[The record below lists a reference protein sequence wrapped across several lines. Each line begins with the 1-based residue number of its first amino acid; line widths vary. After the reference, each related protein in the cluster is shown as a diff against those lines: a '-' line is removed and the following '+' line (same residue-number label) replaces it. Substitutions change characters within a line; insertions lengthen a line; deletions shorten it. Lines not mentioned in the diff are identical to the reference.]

1 MNHASVSRHRGVSVQ
16 SGCQETA
23 VPRKEESPV
32 AITRKKKEELVARY
46 RELLEES
53 TALVFTDYRGVT
65 VAQINDLRNQL
76 KETGTTYMVV
86 KNRLLKLALE
96 QSGRSLDLDGLLTG
110 PNAVAFLGEDI
121 GKGVKTL
128 RDWIKQNGEDLVTIK
143 GALLED
149 EVLDAKRAASLANL
163 PTREEMLATLLA
175 TIMAPASQLVRV
187 IHEPGASLA
196 RVIKARA
203 DQEQQAA

>member
-1 MNHASVSRHRGVSVQ
+1 M
-16 SGCQETA
+16 
-23 VPRKEESPV
+23 
-32 AITRKKKEELVARY
+32 AITRQRKEELVARY
-46 RELLEES
+46 RELLEAS

-65 VAQINDLRNQL
+65 VAQINELRSQL

-96 QSGRSLDLDGLLTG
+96 QAGRPSELDGLLTG

-128 RDWIKQNGEDLVTIK
+128 RDWIRQSGDELITIK

-149 EVLDAKRAASLANL
+149 EVLDAERAASLANL

-175 TIMAPASQLVRV
+175 TIMAPASQLARV

-196 RVIKARA
+196 RVVKARA